1 MKPPELNQWQSIAL
15 GILAGAVIIAAALL
29 ISLPDRT
36 VPLTLLPTASPAPLV
51 VYVAG
56 EVKSAGVYHL
66 APGSRVQDVIEA
78 SGGLLPDAD
87 LQQVNLAAQVVDGQK
102 IEIPKI
108 GQANVQTS
116 KSVDRSKSSSMDSTL
131 RISLNKAT
139 QKELESLPGIGEE
152 KAKSIIAEREIKG
165 KFQSVDE
172 LLSIDGITPKIMD
185 QIRPYL
191 YIE

>member
-1 MKPPELNQWQSIAL
+1 M
-15 GILAGAVIIAAALL
+15 AAALL

-51 VYVAG
+51 VYVTG

-87 LQQVNLAAQVVDGQK
+87 LQQINLAAQLVDGQK
-102 IEIPKI
+102 IDVPKI
-108 GQANVQTS
+108 GQSIAQAS
-116 KSVDRSKSSSMDSTL
+116 KSVDKNISSDTGSTL

-152 KAKSIIAEREIKG
+152 KAKSIISARELNG
-165 KFQSVDE
+165 MFQTVDE
-172 LLSIDGITPKIMD
+172 LLNIDGITPKLLE
-185 QIRPYL
+185 QIRSYL